1 MFTLKIFFL
10 GLIAFSPSP
19 DGQEL
24 RVLLVDGRQGYTT
37 SDGTEI
43 GPHHA
48 FLMATAGSCQND
60 CTPGDSNIAD
70 FFFGKYGSAAPGRL
84 SEALVGG
91 AVWRL
96 SESEIEL
103 RAPQEISGQP
113 LALRSTRT
121 ASPTPARLPASEL
134 EASDFSWLANLG
146 QIAED
151 SGGLN
156 LDHLEEPAQTG
167 WVIATLRLRNGRISA
182 YRLAGVENQVIP
194 IGFRALLG
202 GATSNY
208 SQALADSVMAEIQ
221 IEGEAV
227 EIVEKSFDGAT
238 RKTLRL
244 KPNAQGVVEL
254 ALLNMPP
261 VHNGHTHHTS
271 TPNTTGLPD
280 PGKHFELFYALTK
293 NPPTKSQ
300 RLVPHADTREGV
312 LWSTLYPTRRQSDSA
327 LLAALG
333 LDDPRTILEAVLC
346 PVVLIPPPRY

>member
-60 CTPGDSNIAD
+60 CTPGDSSIAD
-70 FFFGKYGSAAPGRL
+70 FFFGKYGSAAPGHL

-103 RAPQEISGQP
+103 RTPQAVSGQP
-113 LALRSTRT
+113 LVLTNSRSTG
-121 ASPTPARLPASEL
+121 TPRSGLPAAPL
-134 EASDFSWLANLG
+134 EASDFSWIANLG
-146 QIAED
+146 QIAPD

-156 LDHLEEPAQTG
+156 LDHLEQPALTG

-194 IGFRALLG
+194 IGFRALLR

-208 SQALADSVMAEIQ
+208 SQALADSVMAEIE
-221 IEGEAV
+221 IEGDAV

-280 PGKHFELFYALTK
+280 PGKHFELFYALTE
-293 NPPTKSQ
+293 NPPAKTQ
-300 RLVPHADTREGV
+300 RLVPHADTRAGV
-312 LWSTLYPTRRQSDSA
+312 PWSQIYPRRQSDST

-346 PVVLIPPPRY
+346 PVVLIPPPR